1 MKIELK
7 DPASVRKMQHMVLAM
22 ERIAQL
28 LDQQSEI
35 EITIKIGQRPRWW
48 RRKKHEKNT
57 DLNGRY
63 TTTFCL

>member
-48 RRKKHEKNT
+48 RRKKHEKTNENSRT
-57 DLNGRY
+57 DKGENQ
-63 TTTFCL
+63 

>member
-35 EITIKIGQRPRWW
+35 EITIKIGSRPRWW
-48 RRKKHEKNT
+48 RRKKHEKKHPEINQ
-57 DLNGRY
+57 
-63 TTTFCL
+63 

>member
-35 EITIKIGQRPRWW
+35 EITIKINSKPKWW
-48 RRKKHEKNT
+48 RWLKRNE
-57 DLNGRY
+57 
-63 TTTFCL
+63 

>member
-1 MKIELK
+1 
-7 DPASVRKMQHMVLAM
+7 MQHMVLAM

-57 DLNGRY
+57 DLNGRN
-63 TTTFCL
+63 TT